1 MDANQLI
8 KELGDAVAAAK
19 SPQEYCF
26 LWIDWWPTCMT
37 KAEWSGW
44 MQAIGSAIALM
55 VAIGI
60 GLHQAKEGRR
70 VTQEAA
76 WRAEWQVS
84 ANAYAILTSVHDMFS
99 GIFKAWRNA
108 TDLEELSDTVK
119 IEALPAIANMVR
131 SVPLMQLPDPM
142 AASALV
148 GLPEVMDELSERM
161 SALVE
166 HLAMNSTNPHQYEKV
181 VSYFETVASRVTNAE
196 KSMFRSLGALAVDSR
211 RPGGVI
217 PFEDSIRA
225 AVESGLQNGIASKSD
240 VARGAG
246 ADAGGD
252 AGTRI

>member
-8 KELGDAVAAAK
+8 KGIGDAAAAAK

-70 VTQEAA
+70 VAQEAA

-84 ANAYAILTSVHDMFS
+84 ANAYAILTSVHDMFLR
-99 GIFKAWRNA
+99 IFKAWRDA
-108 TDLEELSDTVK
+108 TGLDELSDTVK
-119 IEALPAIANMVR
+119 IEALPAIANMLR

-148 GLPEVMDELSERM
+148 GLPEVMDELAERM
-161 SALVE
+161 SALVDR
-166 HLAMNSTNPHQYEKV
+166 LMLNSADPHQYDKV
-181 VSYFETVASRVTNAE
+181 VSYFESVASRVANAE
-196 KSMFRSLGALAVDSR
+196 RSIFGSLCALAVDSR
-211 RPGGVI
+211 RPGAVI

-225 AVESGLQNGIASKSD
+225 AVEAGLQKKTASKSD
-240 VARGAG
+240 AAR
-246 ADAGGD
+246 DAG
-252 AGTRI
+252 